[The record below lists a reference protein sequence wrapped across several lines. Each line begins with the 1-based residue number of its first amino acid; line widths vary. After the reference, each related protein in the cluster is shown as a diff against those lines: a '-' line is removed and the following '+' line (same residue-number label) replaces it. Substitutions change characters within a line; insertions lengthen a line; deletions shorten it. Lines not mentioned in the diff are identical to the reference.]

1 MENEILSIVSSL
13 KKSFIEISNKISN
26 TNPIHQ
32 SKIVST
38 NSSNDDVKK
47 LDIFAND
54 IIIHNLKQNSFISII
69 SSEENEKIIE
79 NNSKGKYF
87 VSFDPLDGSSNIDSN
102 ITTGTIFGI
111 YLKDNIENKTL
122 GDSIVAAGY
131 CLYGGTT
138 ELIFTYNNNNSILH
152 YFLDETK
159 TFIKTDDIITPKN
172 GKYYSINQANKYKWN
187 DTKFNELIEFFIQKN
202 YSQRYVGSLVADA
215 HRTLIKGGFFSY
227 PIDNKQKGKL
237 RLLYE
242 CIPFCYI
249 FSKAKCYAYVNSFQE
264 KWENISFP
272 KNIHQTCG
280 LTLCSEYEN
289 SIILYR

>member
-1 MENEILSIVSSL
+1 MENETLYCLVL

-102 ITTGTIFGI
+102 ITTDIFGI

-122 GDSIVAAGY
+122 NSIVTLIIVFMVEY
-131 CLYGGTT
+131 
-138 ELIFTYNNNNSILH
+138 ELIFTYNIIIL
-152 YFLDETK
+152 YYIILDETK
-159 TFIKTDDIITPKN
+159 H
-172 GKYYSINQANKYKWN
+172 
-187 DTKFNELIEFFIQKN
+187 L
-202 YSQRYVGSLVADA
+202 
-215 HRTLIKGGFFSY
+215 
-227 PIDNKQKGKL
+227 
-237 RLLYE
+237 
-242 CIPFCYI
+242 
-249 FSKAKCYAYVNSFQE
+249 
-264 KWENISFP
+264 
-272 KNIHQTCG
+272 
-280 LTLCSEYEN
+280 
-289 SIILYR
+289 